1 MQAAVSK
8 GKLLQIIKRLLN
20 TDEASLSFLS
30 QLEETDLKVLA
41 AAIRERTDKSRAYNY
56 KS

>member
-1 MQAAVSK
+1 MQAAVTK
-8 GKLLQIIKRLLN
+8 EKLIQIIKRLLN
-20 TDEASLSFLS
+20 TDESLSFLN
-30 QLEETDLKVLA
+30 QLEETDLKVLT